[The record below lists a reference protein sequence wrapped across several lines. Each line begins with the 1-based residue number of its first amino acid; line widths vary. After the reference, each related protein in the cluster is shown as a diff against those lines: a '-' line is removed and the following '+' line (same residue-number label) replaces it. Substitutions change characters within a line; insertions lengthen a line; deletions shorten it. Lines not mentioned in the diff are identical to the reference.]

1 MIFYLADERDAGI
14 IERKKMGD
22 SKFNQELFATESIKE
37 VLKLLGIPAKEEIIQ
52 VFSSSMEEAVNQGFY
67 RDDVIRYW
75 KAMRAGTVEN
85 LKIYPQL
92 HPILQK
98 CKEVLDSAKNLM
110 DIREEPVPWKSWAVE
125 DTEDK
130 AIQQISDSCRLPISV
145 GGALMPDAHSGYG
158 LPIGGV
164 LATKNAVIP
173 YAVGVDIACR
183 MHMTVL
189 DIPYRELLTN
199 EKRFIQAIEEETRF
213 GVAAQYTGDEI
224 RHHPV
229 MDEDWDFCEIVKRV
243 KRKAAKQLGTSGA
256 GNHFVEFGKLVVP
269 EDINEPQ
276 LTLKAGEYLALLSHS
291 GSRGPGNEVA
301 TYFSQLAQKLHP
313 FLPDK
318 FKHLAWLDL
327 DSKEGQDY
335 WKAMELMGRYASV
348 NHALIHENIVRNL
361 KAKVL
366 ASLENHHNFAW
377 KEVFNGEELIIHRK
391 GATPA
396 GKGVLGIV
404 PGSMATPGF
413 IVRGKGNPDSFNS
426 CSHGAGRLMSRT
438 AAFRQLTES
447 NLKKLLEERGV
458 HLISGSLDESPEVY
472 KNIESVMAQQKDL
485 VDVLARFEPRLVK
498 MAPRSS
504 DRADRRYEERR
515 NRRRNKREDQE
526 VCL

>member
-1 MIFYLADERDAGI
+1 
-14 IERKKMGD
+14 MGD
-22 SKFNQELFATESIKE
+22 SKFNQELFATESINE

-52 VFSSSMEEAVNQGFY
+52 VFSSSMEEAVSHGFY
-67 RDDVIRYW
+67 REDVIRYW
-75 KAMRAGTVEN
+75 KAMMAGTETN
-85 LKIYPQL
+85 LKIYPQIQ
-92 HPILQK
+92 PILQK
-98 CKEVLDSAKNLM
+98 CKEVLYGAKNLM

-130 AIQQISDSCRLPISV
+130 AFQQISDSCSLPISV

-189 DIPYRELLTN
+189 DIPYKELLTN

-213 GVAAQYTGDEI
+213 GVAAQFSGDEI

-301 TYFSQLAQKLHP
+301 THFSQLAQKLHP

-327 DSKEGQDY
+327 DSREGQDY
-335 WKAMELMGRYASV
+335 WKAMELMGRYASA

-447 NLKKLLEERGV
+447 NLKKILEEKGV

-472 KNIESVMAQQKDL
+472 KDIESVMAQQKDL

-498 MAPRSS
+498 MASRSS

>member
-1 MIFYLADERDAGI
+1 
-14 IERKKMGD
+14 MGD
-22 SKFNQELFATESIKE
+22 SKFNKELFAAESIQE
-37 VLKLLGIPAKEEIIQ
+37 VLKLLGIPAQEEILN
-52 VFSSSMEEAVNQGFY
+52 VFNSSMENAFSQGFY
-67 RDDVIRYW
+67 REDVIRFW
-75 KAMRAGTVEN
+75 KAMMAGTESD
-85 LKIYPQL
+85 LKIYPRLQ
-92 HPILQK
+92 PILQE
-98 CKEVLDSAKNLM
+98 CKKVLEDAK
-110 DIREEPVPWKSWAVE
+110 DQIGVREEPVPWKSWALE
-125 DTEDK
+125 DTGDK
-130 AIQQISDSCRLPISV
+130 AVQQICNACSLPISV

-164 LATKNAVIP
+164 LATRNAVIP

-189 DIPYRELLTN
+189 DIPYRELITN

-213 GVAAQYTGDEI
+213 GVSAHFSEDEI

-229 MDEDWDFCEIVKRV
+229 MEEDWDFCEIVKSV

-256 GNHFVEFGKLVVP
+256 GNHFVEFGKLIVP

-276 LTLKAGEYLALLSHS
+276 FSLKAGEYLALLSHS

-313 FLPDK
+313 FLPENLK
-318 FKHLAWLDL
+318 RLAWLDL
-327 DSKEGQDY
+327 DSQEGQDY
-335 WKAMELMGRYASV
+335 WRAMELMGKYASA
-348 NHALIHENIVRNL
+348 NHALIHESIVRNL

-426 CSHGAGRLMSRT
+426 CSHGAGRLISRT

-447 NLKKLLEERGV
+447 RLKKLLEEREV

-472 KNIESVMAQQKDL
+472 KDIEAVMARQNDL
-485 VDVLARFEPRLVK
+485 VDILARFEPRLVK
-498 MAPRSS
+498 MAPRASG
-504 DRADRRYEERR
+504 RAEKRYEERR
-515 NRRRNKREDQE
+515 NRRRNKQEDQE